1 MRRNI
6 ALASAITVL
15 CGSAPALAQGAGDQ
29 PPASSSASADLSLG
43 GSSSADPG
51 ATEPSDGSESGG
63 AVLVGGKLGGIV
75 PFGGLSPFV
84 TVGIEAGYIFPWMNR
99 SFAAALYVDYTAPK
113 ADGSKQDPRLGDAG
127 GTYEW
132 KLTEQELTFM
142 PVVMYRLTSL
152 GTVTPYAG
160 IGPRIYLLK
169 STVQGSAMGAPIDE
183 TTEQSTKVGFGIP
196 VGVEFELGPGALLA
210 ELLFQYGGLDHEIT
224 GDANTGALSLS
235 VGYRGIL

>member
-1 MRRNI
+1 V
-6 ALASAITVL
+6 SF
-15 CGSAPALAQGAGDQ
+15 G
-29 PPASSSASADLSLG
+29 SASA
-43 GSSSADPG
+43 
-51 ATEPSDGSESGG
+51 EPSDDAKSGG

-84 TVGIEAGYIFPWMNR
+84 TVGLEAGYIFPWMNR

-127 GTYEW
+127 GSYEW

-169 STVQGSAMGAPIDE
+169 STVQGSAMGATIDE

-224 GDANTGALSLS
+224 GDTNTGALSLS